1 MFNSIAPA
9 ANAKHRFDG
18 YWTNKITGTLKKK
31 SGQKK
36 GSPVSSLTTPESS
49 PATSPEQSMRR
60 VALTSLAGTSIE
72 WFDFFIYATAAA
84 LVFPTVFFA
93 EDMPRYLS
101 LIASYLT
108 FAVGFLARPI
118 GGIAFGHFGDRFGRK
133 KALVTA
139 LLMMGIATTLIGLV
153 PPFATV
159 GVLAPVMLIVLR
171 FVQGLAVGGQWG
183 GAMLL
188 VTENAPPN
196 RRGFY
201 GAFAQAGAPVGFIL
215 ASLAFLIT
223 TASVSEEAF
232 MAWGW
237 RIPFL
242 ASVVLIGLSLFVQLK
257 LEDTP
262 AFRELQA
269 LRKAAGPTVTPERS
283 PVLEVLAT
291 YPRQIIL
298 AAGAFLAA
306 QVTFYILIVFV
317 VSYATNPEGL
327 NLTRSTILTAGLIAS
342 FLQIPALFL
351 SASFSDRYGRR
362 GIYMLGAALLGV
374 WAFAIFPLID
384 TGSFLLITLAL
395 AGGQIFIAMM
405 YGPQA
410 ALLTEL
416 FSTHVRY
423 SGASLGYQIG
433 AILGGSLAPIIATA
447 LYASYDS
454 TIGIAIYIAIACA
467 LTLLSILLLSETF
480 KTDLTEIGA
489 NATAEVSSEIS

>member
-1 MFNSIAPA
+1 
-9 ANAKHRFDG
+9 
-18 YWTNKITGTLKKK
+18 
-31 SGQKK
+31 
-36 GSPVSSLTTPESS
+36 
-49 PATSPEQSMRR
+49 MRR

-118 GGIAFGHFGDRFGRK
+118 GGIAFGHFGDKVGRK
-133 KALVTA
+133 KTLIVA
-139 LLMMGIATTLIGLV
+139 LLMMGIATTLIGLL
-153 PPFATV
+153 PTYQTA

-188 VTENAPPN
+188 VTENAPPD
-196 RRGFY
+196 RRGYY

-215 ASLAFLIT
+215 ASCAFLIT
-223 TASVSEEAF
+223 TASVSDEAF
-232 MAWGW
+232 MVWGW

-242 ASVVLIGLSLFVQLK
+242 ASVALIGLSLYVQLR

-269 LRKAAGPTVTPERS
+269 LKEAAGPTSAPQRS
-283 PVLEVLAT
+283 PVLEALAT
-291 YPRQIIL
+291 YPREISL

-306 QVTFYILIVFV
+306 QVTFYILIVFI

-327 NLTRSTILTAGLIAS
+327 NLSRSTILTAGLIAS
-342 FLQIPALFL
+342 FVQIPALFL
-351 SASFSDRYGRR
+351 SASFSDKYGRR
-362 GIYMLGAALLGV
+362 GIYMLGAGLLGV

-384 TGSFLLITLAL
+384 TGSFLLITVAL
-395 AGGQIFIAMM
+395 CGGQILIAMM

-447 LYASYDS
+447 LYAAYDS
-454 TIGIAIYIAIACA
+454 TIGISIYIAIACA

-480 KTDLTEIGA
+480 KTDLRDTSA
-489 NATAEVSSEIS
+489 NTATDAS